1 MVRYI
6 LKYSLDCLT
15 RADGDSTSGA
25 TNTKVVYRCEPNV
38 L

>member
-15 RADGDSTSGA
+15 RADGDSSSGA
-25 TNTKVVYRCEPNV
+25 KNT
-38 L
+38 